1 MADAPVG
8 GRLQERPAL
17 RRERHLQDELRGV
30 KKGSV
35 SQKRRESMKRAKIFA
50 AVIYAMLVMGTMTF
64 VHFPELQADEAQ
76 AKIGA
81 EQARATALQAVPGT
95 VKDSELESEH
105 GRLVYSFEITRPG
118 QRGITEVNVS
128 AMDGSIVD
136 VHREHAGKY
145 RKAEQ
150 CQNVGSQSSSHRDLL

>member
-1 MADAPVG
+1 
-8 GRLQERPAL
+8 
-17 RRERHLQDELRGV
+17 
-30 KKGSV
+30 
-35 SQKRRESMKRAKIFA
+35 MKRAKIFA
-50 AVIYAMLVMGTMTF
+50 AVIYAMLVMGTMAF

-76 AKIGA
+76 AKVGA

-128 AMDGSIVD
+128 AMDGSIVN
-136 VHREHAGKY
+136 VHREHASS
-145 RKAEQ
+145 RRTSP
-150 CQNVGSQSSSHRDLL
+150 CPNVGSQSASHRDLL